1 LPLSGFFLE
10 KSFIKRLNEKYV
22 STMNEN
28 KVLQEHVKEN
38 EQEIENLNEKVNEKQ
53 ETFQRFNLLTVFL

>member
-1 LPLSGFFLE
+1 
-10 KSFIKRLNEKYV
+10 
-22 STMNEN
+22 MNEN

-53 ETFQRFNLLTVFL
+53 ET